1 MTIRNVFGLVVAAGI
16 GLLAVASAGVQAQEV
31 GPNKMPVA
39 EWGDEEYHVEV
50 IPDAKAGTV
59 TLLVY
64 GNHDDLH
71 KAKRKAID
79 AKGLTVAFKSPALTV
94 KAAPS
99 PDKGDPAGKSSR
111 FVGKADGLEKLTKIE
126 GTVSGKVGPKVYSGD
141 FKQK

>member
-1 MTIRNVFGLVVAAGI
+1 MRNLFGLACAAGLGLMVVVAG
-16 GLLAVASAGVQAQEV
+16 GVQGQEV
-31 GPNKMPVA
+31 GPHKMPVA

-59 TLLVY
+59 TLVVY

-79 AKGLTVAFKSPALTV
+79 AKRVSVAFKSPALTV
-94 KAAPS
+94 KAAPA
-99 PDKGDPAGKSSR
+99 PEKDDPAGKASR
-111 FVGKADGLEKLTKIE
+111 FVGKAEGLEKLVKIE
-126 GTVSGKVGPKVYSGD
+126 GTVSGKVGSKVYSGD

>member
-1 MTIRNVFGLVVAAGI
+1 MRTVYGVVLSAAV
-16 GLLAVASAGVQAQEV
+16 GLLAVAAGGQAQEV

-79 AKGLTVAFKSPALTV
+79 AKGVTVAFKTPALTV
-94 KAAPS
+94 KAAALPEK
-99 PDKGDPAGKSSR
+99 DDPAGKSSR
-111 FVGKADGLEKLTKIE
+111 FVGKADGLDKLGKLE
-126 GTVSGKVGPKVYSGD
+126 GTVSGKVGAKVYSGD

>member
-1 MTIRNVFGLVVAAGI
+1 MTTRNVYGLVVAAGF
-16 GLLAVASAGVQAQEV
+16 GLLAVVTAGVQAQEV
-31 GPNKMPVA
+31 GPHKMPVA

-64 GNHDDLH
+64 GDHEDLH

-79 AKGLTVAFKSPALTV
+79 AKSISVAFKNPALTV

-111 FVGKADGLEKLTKIE
+111 FVGKADGLDKLGKLE
-126 GTVSGKVGPKVYSGD
+126 GTVSGKVGSKVYSGD